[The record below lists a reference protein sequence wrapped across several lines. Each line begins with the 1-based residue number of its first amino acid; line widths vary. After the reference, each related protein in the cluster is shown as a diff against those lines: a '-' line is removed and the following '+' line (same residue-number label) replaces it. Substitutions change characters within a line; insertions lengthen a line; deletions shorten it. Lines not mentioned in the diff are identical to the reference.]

1 MARRRLNKWFLVS
14 AAGVVVAAGGSY
26 MAWRKFRPKDATR
39 LAAAGEMYYRRGDW
53 PDAAAAFSAAAAAR
67 PTDAQIHL
75 RLGDTYWHMRDLDP
89 TNNFHTAVSEWT
101 RAEELQPDLKAAW
114 EGLLDANMLA
124 AMSLNTGGANG
135 GRLTADQRLQLAEQ
149 FNNALAAAQGLLR
162 VDPGN
167 VKARS
172 DLPILTINLWLS
184 NLPVPLTAAEQALP
198 ADRQPTEA
206 ARVERAVADLTAVLR
221 DHPGEA
227 DLPYSIARAKIGQAI
242 RLIRQ
247 AADPSANLTADPTAD
262 PSAPTDPRTLFAE
275 ALAVFDA
282 PIAAR
287 PHDAQLYYRKYQ
299 IVSLL
304 MRADRAPDAAAVY
317 RRQRRSALD
326 HAQAS
331 VTPADGPIYANLR
344 GQWAEYLSETDPAA
358 AGAVYRSLL
367 SRPPSTRPADAGP
380 DVQRIGE
387 DAAIRLAYAQL
398 LARDPTRRTDA
409 LAVLGG
415 LPTTL
420 PADLPPTARPVL
432 EQLVTAGRL
441 RRADLLIDLYQAS
454 QDPAE
459 RIRLADRAGAEVAAV
474 AAEGRV
480 ASDLD
485 RLKTAGRLE
494 LATGDFRDAERDLSD
509 VGDRLRAA
517 GRPVDYD
524 LLAWRVQADV
534 GLHRADDAVKLLV
547 SALND
552 PAATATAGPPPAQ
565 PHQMLAELYLQQGDY
580 DPGREQVAW
589 LSERYPDDPRTL
601 QLQILA
607 LGREPDPKAVAPL
620 YDRLPEGTVAQ
631 RLDKAGWATRT
642 HNPADA
648 ERLYEDVLRD
658 RPGDPV
664 VSRQLAVAYAGDG
677 DRARADA
684 VLAKAMDLDPGDRG
698 PLQLTRDQ
706 IDGASPVRIENEV
719 ETQVGQI
726 KDPFARSMALY
737 RLAQSRNDPV
747 AEAADLEQA
756 RAAQPDNRQVLGELF
771 AADLATD
778 AFDAAAGLIPHLSD
792 LDVDAARGNLFR
804 FRLDMAKRDT
814 AAAVTVAQGLTH
826 DQPDAASS
834 WAALGEAQQAGGH
847 LDDAAA
853 SYAAALDRQGNAPAV
868 VRQLVDCRVRQNR
881 LGDARQVLADARRKF
896 PDVVVYRQMLVQLE
910 AAHGDPDLAL
920 PVVDEATAA
929 HPDSADDWQTAAQ
942 AYAAAAQRHAAAGDG
957 ARADALRDHLRAML
971 ADAFQRFPQSPT
983 FAPELAELQAR
994 DGSPAGV
1001 AAAAETLRAF
1011 GDLPRWRGS
1020 PLPDVVLGRLYLQN
1034 RRPDLAEPAFRTA
1047 VDRAPALA
1055 DARAGLAD
1063 ALFALHRPEDALA
1076 ALAPAK
1082 DQPAV
1087 RAKYVDLMLAL
1098 GRGAAVEAD
1107 LRADVAAHPKDPV
1120 PADLL
1125 ARTLTAQGKW
1135 DASITLA
1142 DQLLAADPRDP
1153 APRLLRG
1160 VAETDR
1166 PSPDLTAA
1174 VADLTA
1180 FVNAY
1185 PDDLSGRMALARADD
1200 LRHDLPATIA
1210 QLEVAVDLTGD
1221 AKAARLEL
1229 ARAYLASTPPRLAD
1243 ADRVVTQTLAQPQYA
1258 HDPDVEAVAA
1268 AVYQRQGK
1276 ADQAVT
1282 AMADAVA
1289 HAADP
1294 RPLVGPYLELLLAT
1308 HRDDQ
1313 LLAESGKY
1321 VSDPS
1326 ANWTL
1331 FDLRGR
1337 ARSEQGDAAGAAT
1350 EFANALDRAVLG
1362 PSILPADAVAG
1373 HVLAALH
1380 IGGAVD
1386 LIGPRAK
1393 TDPRWRAV
1401 LANCYLRSGQVD
1413 RALPLAESARSDPA
1427 LSTDDRPWVTRLLAT
1442 AYLSAVPPQA
1452 DKALP
1457 LLQEVLAGAPDDVDT
1472 LNNLACVLS
1481 EQVSPPRVQEALV
1494 DSTKAYDLTRR
1505 AGAVNPLVADTQGWM
1520 LILNGRVEEG
1530 VDLLRPVADGATF
1543 PDVHYH
1549 LAMGYLRQ
1557 RRPDDAR
1564 TQLAAATAAVQ
1575 SAVAAGRAVDGSL
1588 AAKITAATVDAD
1600 KMGPAKAAGDP
1611 PVPAS

>member
-1 MARRRLNKWFLVS
+1 MARRRLNKVFLAS
-14 AAGVVVAAGGSY
+14 AAGVVVVAGSSY
-26 MAWRKFRPKDATR
+26 VAWRKFRPKDATR
-39 LAAAGEMYYRRGDW
+39 LAAAGEMYFRRGDW

-89 TNNFHTAVSEWT
+89 TANFHAAVAEWT
-101 RAEELQPDLKAAW
+101 RAEELQPDLTAAW

-135 GRLTADQRLQLAEQ
+135 RRLRPEQRLQLAQQ
-149 FNNALAAAQGLLR
+149 FNDALAAAQGLLR

-184 NLPVPLTAAEQALP
+184 NLPVPLTPAEQALP
-198 ADRQPTEA
+198 AGRQPTEA
-206 ARVERAVADLTAVLR
+206 ARVERAVTDLAAVLK

-227 DLPYSIARAKIGQAI
+227 DLPYTIARAKIGQAI
-242 RLIRQ
+242 RIFRQ
-247 AADPSANLTADPTAD
+247 ATDPTVDATADASADPA
-262 PSAPTDPRTLFAE
+262 APTDPRRLFAE
-275 ALAVFDA
+275 AVGVFDA
-282 PIAAR
+282 PLAAR
-287 PHDAQLYYRKYQ
+287 PRDPQLYFRKFQ
-299 IVSLL
+299 VVSLL
-304 MRADRAPDAAAVY
+304 MVIDRAPDAVAEY

-326 HAQAS
+326 HAQAC
-331 VTPADGPIYANLR
+331 VTPADGPIYASLR
-344 GQWAEYLSETDPAA
+344 GQWAEFLAATDPAA
-358 AGAVYRSLL
+358 AEAVYKQLL
-367 SRPPSTRPADAGP
+367 SRPASTRPADAGP
-380 DVQRIGE
+380 DGQRIGE
-387 DAAIRLAYAQL
+387 DATIRLAYAQL
-398 LARDPTRRTDA
+398 LGRDPTRRGDA

-415 LPTTL
+415 IPTTL
-420 PADLPPTARPVL
+420 PADLPPNARPVL
-432 EQLVTAGRL
+432 QQLVTAGRL
-441 RRADLLIDLYQAS
+441 RRADLLIDLYQS
-454 QDPAE
+454 TQDPAE
-459 RIRLADRAGAEVAAV
+459 RTRLADRAGAEVAAV

-524 LLAWRVQADV
+524 LLAWQVQADV
-534 GLHRADDAVKLLV
+534 GLHRSDDAVKLLV
-547 SALND
+547 AALTDPSAN
-552 PAATATAGPPPAQ
+552 PAAGPPPAQ

-580 DPGREQVAW
+580 DRGRGQVAW
-589 LSERYPDDPRTL
+589 LTERYPDDPHTL

-631 RLDKAGWATRT
+631 RLDKAAWATRT
-642 HNPADA
+642 RNPADA
-648 ERLYEDVLRD
+648 ERLYEDVLHD
-658 RPGDPV
+658 RPGDPA
-664 VSRQLAVAYAGDG
+664 VSRQLAAAYAADG
-677 DRARADA
+677 DRGRADA
-684 VLAKAMDLDPGDRG
+684 VLARAIDLHPDARG

-706 IDGASPVRIENEV
+706 IDGASPVKLQSEAEA
-719 ETQVGQI
+719 QVGQI
-726 KDPFARSMALY
+726 SDPFARSMALY
-737 RLAQSRNDPV
+737 RLALSRNDRP

-756 RAAQPDNRQVLGELF
+756 RAAQPDNRQVLGDLF

-778 AFDAAAGLIPHLSD
+778 AFDAAAGLIPHLSE

-804 FRLDMAKRDT
+804 FRLDMARRDT
-814 AAAVTVAQGLTH
+814 AGAVAVAQGLTH

-868 VRQLVDCRVRQNR
+868 VRQLVDCRVRQGR
-881 LGDARQVLADARRKF
+881 LGDARQALADARRKF

-920 PVVDEATAA
+920 PVVDEAVAA

-942 AYAAAAQRHAAAGDG
+942 AYAAAAQRHAVAGDG

-971 ADAFQRFPQSPT
+971 ADAVQRFPQSPA

-994 DGSPAGV
+994 DGSTAGL
-1001 AAAAETLRAF
+1001 AAAAQTLRAF

-1034 RRPDLAEPAFRTA
+1034 RRPDLAEPAFRRA

-1063 ALFALHRPEDALA
+1063 SLFALHRPEDALA

-1087 RAKYVDLMLAL
+1087 RAKYVELMLDL

-1135 DASITLA
+1135 DAAAALA
-1142 DQLLAADPRDP
+1142 DQLLAADPRDQ

-1166 PSPDLTAA
+1166 PTPDLPAA

-1180 FVNAY
+1180 FVAAY
-1185 PDDLSGRMALARADD
+1185 PDDLPGRLALARADD

-1210 QLEVAVDLTGD
+1210 QLEVAVDLPGD

-1243 ADRVVTQTLAQPQYA
+1243 AERVVTQALAQPQYA

-1268 AVYQRQGK
+1268 AVFRGQGK
-1276 ADQAVT
+1276 ADAAVA

-1294 RPLVGPYLELLLAT
+1294 RPLLGPYLELLLAT
-1308 HRDDQ
+1308 GHDDQ
-1313 LLAESGKY
+1313 LLAESARY
-1321 VSDPS
+1321 ANDP
-1326 ANWTL
+1326 AATWTL

-1337 ARSEQGDAAGAAT
+1337 AKADQGDAAGAVA
-1350 EFANALDRAVLG
+1350 EFAAALDRAVIG

-1380 IGGAVD
+1380 LGGAVD

-1393 TDPRWRAV
+1393 SDPRWRAV
-1401 LANCYLRSGQVD
+1401 LADCYLRGGQADQAV
-1413 RALPLAESARSDPA
+1413 PLAGSARADPA
-1427 LSTDDRPWVTRLLAT
+1427 LSADDRPWVTRLLAT
-1442 AYLSAVPPQA
+1442 AYLAVTPSQA

-1457 LLQEVLAGAPDDVDT
+1457 LLREVLAQAPDDVDT

-1481 EQVSPPRVQEALV
+1481 EQVSPPRLQEALV
-1494 DSTKAYDLTRR
+1494 DSTRAYDVSRR
-1505 AGAVNPLVADTQGWM
+1505 AGAANPLVADTQGWV
-1520 LILNGRVEEG
+1520 LILNGRVDEG
-1530 VDLLRPVADGATF
+1530 VDLLRPVAVGATF

-1557 RRPDDAR
+1557 RRSEDAR
-1564 TQLAAATAAVQ
+1564 AQLTAAAAAYQ
-1575 SAVAAGRAVDGSL
+1575 AAVAAGRPADQTL
-1588 AAKITAATVDAD
+1588 AARIAAATAEAD
-1600 KMGPAKAAGDP
+1600 KMAPGKPVGPP
-1611 PVPAS
+1611 PAPAS